1 MKFHYPR
8 KRQKIRDPL
17 RKEKL
22 RTHFVVLKL
31 QREKIL
37 NALSMKIKGKH
48 LQFMLKAN
56 TSIKSNVR
64 LSLFPQ
70 FEPATKQNNG
80 IITRNKRKNLSPRNS
95 VSTDLSQPRDYN

>member
-56 TSIKSNVR
+56 NSIKSDAQ
-64 LSLFPQ
+64 LSIAQL
-70 FEPATKQNNG
+70 EPITKQNNG
-80 IITRNKRKNLSPRNS
+80 IITRNKRKNLSPRNP
-95 VSTDLSQPRDYN
+95 VSIDLSQPRDCN